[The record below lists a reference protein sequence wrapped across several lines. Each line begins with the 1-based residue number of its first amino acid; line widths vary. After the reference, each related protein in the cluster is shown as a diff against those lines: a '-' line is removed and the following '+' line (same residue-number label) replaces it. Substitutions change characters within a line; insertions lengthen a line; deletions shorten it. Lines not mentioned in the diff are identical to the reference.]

1 MAKGGGRDALIKA
14 SVEIIAE
21 EGLRNL
27 TYRNVAQRAGVVHG
41 LVRHHFGTRE
51 ALVQA
56 SLEYS
61 VTRSIKDSGLADP
74 ISDINQLALDLAS
87 TVARDPGEQVFQY
100 ELILQST
107 RQKELRP
114 LVERLHVEYREA
126 LLAELKL
133 LGFGDD
139 APLANLVFAALDGL
153 VFQQVALGDARVT
166 EDALARLRDL
176 LSAYRATI
184 GNVK

>member
-27 TYRNVAQRAGVVHG
+27 TYRNVAQRAGVTHG

-51 ALVQA
+51 ALIKIA
-56 SLEYS
+56 LEFS
-61 VTRSIKDSGLADP
+61 VARSIHASGLQNP
-74 ISDINQLALDLAS
+74 ISDIDEFAIDLAAS
-87 TVARDPGEQVFQY
+87 ITRDPGEQVFQY

-107 RQKELRP
+107 RQLELKP
-114 LVERLHVEYREA
+114 LVERLHAQYRGA
-126 LLAELKL
+126 ILAELTL
-133 LGFGDD
+133 LGFGEDT
-139 APLANLVFAALDGL
+139 PLANLVFAALDGL

-166 EDALARLRDL
+166 EDALSRLRDM

-184 GNVK
+184 RNVE

>member
-1 MAKGGGRDALIKA
+1 MPKGRGRDALIKA
-14 SVEIIAE
+14 SIEIIAE

-51 ALVQA
+51 ALIKA
-56 SLEYS
+56 ALEYS
-61 VTRSIKDSGLADP
+61 VARSIHESGLENP
-74 ISDINQLALDLAS
+74 ISDINKLAFELPA
-87 TVARDPGEQVFQY
+87 TVARNPGEQIFQY

-114 LVERLHVEYREA
+114 LVERLHAQYREA
-126 LLAELKL
+126 MLAELKL
-133 LGFGDD
+133 LGFADD

-153 VFQQVALGDARVT
+153 VFQQVALGDASIT
-166 EDALARLRDL
+166 EDALVRLRAL

-184 GNVK
+184 VDSK